1 VQYGNF
7 WRAGSRDWP
16 GKDMPDSTDHY
27 RLDKQQARLAFER
40 AASTYD
46 ESAALQSEV
55 GDRMLERLELVR
67 LRPARVLDLGAG
79 TGEFSKALLQR
90 YRKAQIVSLDIAL
103 NMLRHTQSRGSWLRK
118 PACIC
123 ADGESLPFADDSF
136 ELVFSNLMLQWC
148 MDLEPVFTEL
158 RRVLAPGGL
167 LMFTTFGPD
176 TLQELRASWKAVD
189 GYTHVNA
196 FIDMHDVGDA
206 LVRTRWAEPVMDAE
220 RITVTY
226 RELRTLMQDLK
237 HIGAHNVTAG
247 RPRGLTGRRRLQQ
260 VEQAYEAFRRD
271 GVLPASYEVVYGH
284 AWSPADCPATDRF
297 EVPLTRLQPDG

>member
-1 VQYGNF
+1 MTDGV
-7 WRAGSRDWP
+7 
-16 GKDMPDSTDHY
+16 DSY
-27 RLDKQQARLAFER
+27 RLDKQQARRAFER
-40 AASTYD
+40 AAATYD
-46 ESAALQSEV
+46 AAAALQSEV
-55 GDRMLERLELVR
+55 GDRMLERLDLVR
-67 LRPARVLDLGAG
+67 LQPARVLDLGAG

-90 YRKAQIVSLDIAL
+90 YRKAGVVSVDIAL
-103 NMLRHTQSRGSWLRK
+103 NMLRHTQQRGGWLRK
-118 PACIC
+118 PACVC
-123 ADGESLPFADDSF
+123 ADGERLPFADDSF

-148 MDLEPVFTEL
+148 MDLELVFTEL

-167 LMFTTFGPD
+167 MTFTTFGPD
-176 TLQELRASWKAVD
+176 TLHELRASWEAID

-206 LVRTRWAEPVMDAE
+206 LVRTQWAEPVMDAE

-247 RPRGLTGRRRLQQ
+247 RPRGLTGRQRLLQ
-260 VEQAYEAFRRD
+260 VEQAYEAFRMD

-284 AWSPADCPATDRF
+284 AWSPLPGVV
-297 EVPLTRLQPDG
+297 EVPITHLQPGHPDNDG